1 MPQSAM
7 KTLEVHADLDDGT
20 AWPTTSVS
28 PSHVLHT
35 DKTSTTP
42 NGNHHNGQLVAD
54 IQPNGDIEMDH
65 MNVYVVGNG
74 KPPSHGDKY
83 TAMKATSTRDLERKG
98 ECEQIPQQGG
108 PPKDRFLIALVIF
121 AIHGVG
127 TLYPWNSFITA
138 EKYFT
143 EHKFANVSDDCEY
156 KDKFIS
162 YLGIGGFVPNVTF
175 LFIALFFPPKSSRF
189 STFSGL
195 FLMLVLFVITTILAI
210 VDSTTWPDVF
220 FGITMT
226 TIVLFNAASAIYQ
239 SGMYALAAKL
249 PEGYTQSYIVGQ
261 GIGGTF
267 VAVLSI
273 MSITFA
279 GSLRSA
285 AIGYF
290 CCAVLVLFICVVTY
304 VMLFKLPIVKYYLGL
319 VTVTIDDKETEA
331 AADDPANKRPPLWT
345 IFKQIK
351 MQVFNIWLLFFVTL
365 AIFPVVL
372 AGIPSVS
379 ENPSHFQSVYFI
391 PLCCFFTFNLGDFFG
406 SILPAWFR
414 WKYPKYTWLLVV
426 SRLLFFP
433 VFIFCN
439 YRPDRRT
446 LPVLVSND
454 YAYAFLVV
462 IMSVSNGYLKT
473 VIMMDGPKGVSNPN
487 WAGKAASMMVFFL
500 ILGIFCGI
508 QFSLFFPWVVSI

>member
-1 MPQSAM
+1 MPQSAT
-7 KTLEVHADLDDGT
+7 KTLEVQADLDDGS
-20 AWPTTSVS
+20 AWPTTAPVANGVMPTN
-28 PSHVLHT
+28 PS
-35 DKTSTTP
+35 S
-42 NGNHHNGQLVAD
+42 QRLVAD
-54 IQPNGDIEMDH
+54 IQPNGDIEME
-65 MNVYVVGNG
+65 YVVNATS
-74 KPPSHGDKY
+74 PSREKY
-83 TAMKATSTRDLERKG
+83 TAMEVVSEHTQTRFDAKG
-98 ECEQIPQQGG
+98 ELEQG
-108 PPKDRFLIALVIF
+108 PESRPPRDKFMVAIIIF
-121 AIHGVG
+121 AIHGIG

-138 EKYFT
+138 QRYFT
-143 EHKFANVSDDCEY
+143 DHKFANVSDDTEY

-162 YLGIGGFVPNVTF
+162 YLGIGGFIPNVTF

-189 STFSGL
+189 STFGGL
-195 FLMLVLFVITTILAI
+195 FAMFVMFILTTILAI
-210 VDSTTWPDVF
+210 VDSFSWPHIF
-220 FGITMT
+220 FGITMV
-226 TIVLFNAASAIYQ
+226 TIIIFNAASAVYQ
-239 SGMYALAAKL
+239 SGMYAFAAKL

-290 CCAVLVLFICVVTY
+290 CCAVLVLLVCLITFI
-304 VMLFKLPIVKYYLGL
+304 MLFKLPIIKYYMGM
-319 VTVTIDDKETEA
+319 VTMVTDNKEAEA
-331 AADDPANKRPPLWT
+331 AEDQVNSRPPLWT

-351 MQVFNIWLLFFVTL
+351 MQVLNIWLLFFVTL
-365 AIFPVVL
+365 AIFPAVL
-372 AGIPSVS
+372 VDIPSVD
-379 ENPSHFQSVYFI
+379 EDPSYFKQVYFI

-406 SILPAWFR
+406 SVLPAWIR
-414 WKYPKYTWLLVV
+414 WKYSNYTWVLVA

-439 YRPDRRT
+439 YRPELRSV
-446 LPVLVSND
+446 PVLINND

-473 VIMMDGPKGVSNPN
+473 VIMMDGPKMVSNPN

-508 QFSLFFPWVVSI
+508 QFSLFFPWVVSL

>member
-1 MPQSAM
+1 MPQSAT
-7 KTLEVHADLDDGT
+7 KTLEVQADLDDGS
-20 AWPTTSVS
+20 AWPTTG
-28 PSHVLHT
+28 
-35 DKTSTTP
+35 STTAP
-42 NGNHHNGQLVAD
+42 VANGVMPSNPSSQMLVAD
-54 IQPNGDIEMDH
+54 IQPNGDMEMDT
-65 MNVYVVGNG
+65 MNVYVVGG
-74 KPPSHGDKY
+74 KSPSREKY
-83 TAMKATSTRDLERKG
+83 TAMEAVSEHTQTRFDAKGELEQGPSTRA
-98 ECEQIPQQGG
+98 
-108 PPKDRFLIALVIF
+108 PKDRYLIAVIIF
-121 AIHGVG
+121 AIHGIG

-143 EHKFANVSDDCEY
+143 EHKFANVSDDTEY

-162 YLGIGGFVPNVTF
+162 YLGIGGFIPNVTF

-189 STFSGL
+189 STFGGL
-195 FLMLVLFVITTILAI
+195 FVMFVLFIITTILAI
-210 VDSTTWPDVF
+210 VDSSGWPELF
-220 FGITMT
+220 FGITMA
-226 TIVLFNAASAIYQ
+226 TIVIFNAASAVYQ

-290 CCAVLVLFICVVTY
+290 CCAVLVLLICLITY
-304 VMLFKLPIVKYYLGL
+304 AMLFKLPIIKHYLGL
-319 VTVTIDDKETEA
+319 VTMVTNDKETEA
-331 AADDPANKRPPLWT
+331 AEDDPSNQSPPLWT

-351 MQVFNIWLLFFVTL
+351 MQVFNIWLTFVVTL

-372 AGIPSVS
+372 AGIPSVA
-379 ENPSHFQSVYFI
+379 ENPSYFQEVYFI

-406 SILPAWFR
+406 SVLPAWFR
-414 WKYPKYTWLLVV
+414 WKWSSYTWLLVV
-426 SRLLFFP
+426 SRLLFYP
-433 VFIFCN
+433 IFIFCN

-446 LPVLVSND
+446 IPVLINND

-473 VIMMDGPKGVSNPN
+473 VIMMDGPKMVSNPN

-508 QFSLFFPWVVSI
+508 QFSLFFPWIVSL